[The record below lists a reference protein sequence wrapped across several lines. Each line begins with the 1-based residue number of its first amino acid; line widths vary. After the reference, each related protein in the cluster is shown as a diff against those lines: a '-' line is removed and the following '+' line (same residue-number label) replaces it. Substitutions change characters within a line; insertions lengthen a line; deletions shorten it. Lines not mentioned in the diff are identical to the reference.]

1 MYWSAQI
8 KQHNDPNDRQAN
20 FRTGLMRL
28 AYSYARMNVLS
39 FGFQYA
45 FGKNNLGK
53 DADLLERVSTI
64 FCPPRRVI

>member
-1 MYWSAQI
+1 
-8 KQHNDPNDRQAN
+8 
-20 FRTGLMRL
+20 MRL

-53 DADLLERVSTI
+53 DADLLERVSTT
-64 FCPPRRVI
+64 FCLSRNAVSV